1 MEAFFKNIDAL
12 EEKTQVFI
20 QKWKEIQIENQQ
32 LIERNKRLEEEKGQ
46 HERLKAVRNYDPIKT
61 ESELNANLSKIQE
74 ALDQYIERLD
84 ACIELLNIELNG
96 K

>member
-1 MEAFFKNIDAL
+1 MEAFNKNIDAL
-12 EEKTQVFI
+12 EEKTKVLI
-20 QKWKEIQIENQQ
+20 QKWKEIQSENQQ

-46 HERLKAVRNYDPIKT
+46 HINKLNKVEVKQQPTK
-61 ESELNANLSKIQE
+61 SELNANLSKIQE

>member
-1 MEAFFKNIDAL
+1 MEEFLKNIDAL
-12 EEKTQVFI
+12 EDKTKIFI
-20 QKWKEIQIENQQ
+20 QKWKEIQSENQQ
-32 LIERNKRLEEEKGQ
+32 LIERNKKLEEEKGQ
-46 HERLKAVRNYDPIKT
+46 HNKQLNTVITKREPSK
-61 ESELNANLSKIQE
+61 SELNANLLKIQE

>member
-1 MEAFFKNIDAL
+1 MQVFFENIDAL
-12 EEKTQVFI
+12 EEKTKVFI
-20 QKWKEIQIENQQ
+20 QKWKETQLENQQ

-46 HERLKAVRNYDPIKT
+46 QKKLTIDVSDKQLNS
-61 ESELNANLSKIQE
+61 ESELNANLSQIQK

>member
-1 MEAFFKNIDAL
+1 MEAFNKNIDAL
-12 EEKTQVFI
+12 EEKTKVFI
-20 QKWKEIQIENQQ
+20 QKWKEIQSENQQ

-46 HERLKAVRNYDPIKT
+46 HINKLNKVEVKQQPTK
-61 ESELNANLSKIQE
+61 SELNANLSKIQE

>member
-1 MEAFFKNIDAL
+1 MQVFYENINAL
-12 EEKTQVFI
+12 EEKTKVFI
-20 QKWKEIQIENQQ
+20 QKWKEIQLENQQ

-46 HERLKAVRNYDPIKT
+46 QKKLTIDVSDKQLNSV
-61 ESELNANLSKIQE
+61 SEINANLSQIQK